1 MSHTFHMGK
10 FVSYYIRI
18 QVSYNN
24 QPIDVLMEVTAN
36 CIKAREPVWFGC
48 EVDEVIIEV
57 PAGSLWRISSGS
69 GSTLDIEILLGRL
82 TFGVDFL
89 EEDF

>member
-1 MSHTFHMGK
+1 MREFTPP
-10 FVSYYIRI
+10 RI
-18 QVSYNN
+18 PRFNFGIGLI
-24 QPIDVLMEVTAN
+24 PPLL
-36 CIKAREPVWFGC
+36 FGC

-69 GSTLDIEILLGRL
+69 GSTLEIEILLGRL